1 MHPSEGEPFITPHP
15 RHLPQQAQATCG
27 MICLPEV
34 EQHPS
39 EDLEPG
45 VLVDWAPHLG
55 PEAPVQPAGDHAP
68 GIGLHGDHGPE
79 AVAESLAYQVGPAA
93 GLEPDDA
100 PAGQAVLLVQLP
112 GAVQSLQPQEA
123 QPHLQGQ
130 PPAQN
135 HGPDARPALSM
146 EVTAL
151 APLANPQALKAQ
163 LVPLRP
169 EFPREWAWLPLRW
182 VSPPGTPSSD
192 QEPASFLPASPAPS
206 PGSSPVPFR
215 HTHSWPSVRCSIT

>member
-1 MHPSEGEPFITPHP
+1 MHPSEGEPFIPPPHP
-15 RHLPQQAQATCG
+15 LRWAQATCG
-27 MICLPEV
+27 MICLLEV
-34 EQHPS
+34 EWHPL

-55 PEAPVQPAGDHAP
+55 PEAPVQPAGNHAP
-68 GIGLHGDHGPE
+68 GVGLHCDHGPE
-79 AVAESLAYQVGPAA
+79 AVAEGLAYQVGPAA

-112 GAVQSLQPQEA
+112 GAVQGLQPQEA

-135 HGPDARPALSM
+135 HSPDARPAVPM

-151 APLANPQALKAQ
+151 APLANPRALKAQ

-169 EFPREWAWLPLRW
+169 KFPRECAWLPPKW

-192 QEPASFLPASPAPS
+192 QEPASFLFASPAPS
-206 PGSSPVPFR
+206 PGCSPVPSLWVCLCD
-215 HTHSWPSVRCSIT
+215 TPIPGPL